1 VIFAREVDTRAVD
14 FNNGD
19 VSVVNL
25 DCRDGRKCCDGRD
38 CSTEDLSF
46 DFEFHLNDVPPV
58 VGIVTLK
65 FYQYVQAN
73 ATNSTQVANLTLEI
87 QILIEL

>member
-1 VIFAREVDTRAVD
+1 MIFAREVDTRAVD

-46 DFEFHLNDVPPV
+46 DFE
-58 VGIVTLK
+58 
-65 FYQYVQAN
+65 
-73 ATNSTQVANLTLEI
+73 
-87 QILIEL
+87 